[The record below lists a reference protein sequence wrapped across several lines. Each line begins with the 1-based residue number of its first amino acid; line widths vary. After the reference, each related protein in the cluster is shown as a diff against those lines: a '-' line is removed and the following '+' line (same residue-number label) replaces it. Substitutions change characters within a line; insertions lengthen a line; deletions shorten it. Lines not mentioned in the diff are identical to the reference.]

1 MPGKFAAILFLIIA
15 SLPVR
20 AQSIISG
27 GTASFKVR
35 GVVLDALDNKPLELA
50 TILLKDKGQA
60 VIKTAST
67 DAAGAFNLTVQEKGT
82 YFLTISHT
90 GYEPYSGTIDVKA
103 STGDVIKFTLL
114 RQSQQLRVIEV
125 KKRKPLVQSKG
136 DKLVYNAAADIGNK
150 SGSAANVLRKAPMV
164 TVSADG
170 VVSLRGNSNIK
181 ILLNGIPSG
190 ILAKNLKEA
199 LKMIPAS
206 SILSIEVITA
216 PSARYE
222 AEGAAG
228 VINIITKEKIKSTS
242 GTVDISMGNREQSA
256 SIGLNMSGAKLDF
269 SVMASGMF
277 EQTQK
282 ENELNRAS
290 FYKGQPAGSLVQRA
304 DSRQRTKGAS
314 LEMGMEYRPD
324 STQKFGTTLSYWH
337 DQWPVRSNLYNDYR
351 DANNPSRYNQSSDQ
365 QGRFHYI
372 DLSLNYQKRFKRKKQ
387 SLQLLGNLSRSTDRS
402 SYQTDQFTI
411 DGTHFFREV
420 SPNSGRSKDY
430 SFQADYTH
438 PFNKAG
444 NSFIEM
450 GVRWS
455 KNDATSNF
463 AVYNNINNRGSKD
476 LKQDQERSD
485 SMTYFQDV
493 FASYV
498 STELQTK
505 NNWRFRLGA
514 RYEYTRINAAFK
526 GTKPSFGANF
536 SNLVPNLLIAKKV
549 NEAHELKFSYTERIR
564 RPFIW
569 DLNPYIDASDPRNLT
584 MGNPRLR
591 PELTRMLEAS
601 HIYSAASGL
610 NLVSSVYFN
619 FNSNSIESLLTVD
632 SNGISRTLPQNI
644 AANKRLGANINAYT
658 QLSDSWTI
666 NGGLELYQ
674 VWFKSNALQAGNSGF
689 FHAFN
694 INTSYTIPSG
704 YTFEL
709 SGDYNNGFI
718 TLQGK
723 STSDYTYRIA
733 VQKEVLQKR
742 ASITLSVVNPFQR
755 NFRQRSM
762 ATAPAFNQQSTT
774 YHYNRSVAI
783 AFNWRFGKATKSKE
797 EKMPEEQPTRPER
810 RRTGRY

>member
-1 MPGKFAAILFLIIA
+1 MRGKFAAILLLIIA
-15 SLPVR
+15 SLPVHS
-20 AQSIISG
+20 QSIIPG
-27 GTASFKVR
+27 GAVSFKIR
-35 GVVLDALDNKPLELA
+35 GVVADAFDKKPLELA
-50 TILLKDKGQA
+50 TILLKDKDKA
-60 VIKTAST
+60 VIKTTLT
-67 DAAGAFNLTVQEKGT
+67 DATGAFNLAVPEKGI

-90 GYEPYSGTIDVKA
+90 GYRPIDVKA
-103 STGDVIKFTLL
+103 STGDIVKFALV
-114 RQSQQLRVIEV
+114 RQSQQLQAIEV

-150 SGSAANVLRKAPMV
+150 SGSAADVLRKAPMV

-170 VVSLRGNSNIK
+170 VVNLRGNSNIK
-181 ILLNGIPSG
+181 ILLNGLPSG
-190 ILAKNLKEA
+190 MLAKNLKEA

-228 VINIITKEKIKSTS
+228 VINIITKGKVKSTS
-242 GTVDISMGNREQSA
+242 GMVNVSVGNREQSV
-256 SIGLNMSGAKLDF
+256 SLSLNSSGPKLDF
-269 SVMASGMF
+269 TFMGSGIF
-277 EQTQK
+277 EQTRK
-282 ENELNRAS
+282 ESELNRAS

-304 DSRQRTKGAS
+304 DSKQRTKGAS
-314 LEMGMEYRPD
+314 LETGIEYRPD
-324 STQKFGTTLSYWH
+324 STQQLGATLSYWH

-351 DANNPSRYNQSSDQ
+351 DANNPSLYNQSSDQ
-365 QGRFHYI
+365 RTRFHYI

-387 SLQLLGNLSRSTDRS
+387 SLQLLGNLNRSIDHS
-402 SYQTDQFTI
+402 SYQTDQFTV

-420 SPNSGRSKDY
+420 SPNAGRSKDY

-444 NSFIEM
+444 SSFVEM
-450 GVRWS
+450 GMRWS
-455 KNDATSNF
+455 KNNAVSNF
-463 AVYNNINNRGSKD
+463 AVYNNMNNRGSGD
-476 LKQDQERSD
+476 LKQDPERSD
-485 SMTYFQDV
+485 SMAYFQDV
-493 FASYV
+493 FASYI
-498 STELQTK
+498 STELETK

-549 NEAHELKFSYTERIR
+549 NEAHELKLSYTERIH

-601 HIYSAASGL
+601 HIYNAASGL
-610 NLVSSVYFN
+610 NLVSSIYFN
-619 FNSNSIESLLTVD
+619 FSANSIESLLTVD
-632 SNGISRTLPQNI
+632 SNGISRMLPQNI
-644 AANKRLGANINAYT
+644 AANKRLGANIDAYT
-658 QLSDSWTI
+658 QLNDSWTI

-674 VWFKSNALQAGNSGF
+674 VWFKSNALQIGNSGF

-723 STSDYTYRIA
+723 NTSDYTYRMA

-742 ASITLSVVNPFQR
+742 ASITLSLVNPFQR
-755 NFRQRSM
+755 SLRQRSM
-762 ATAPAFNQQSTT
+762 ATAPAFQQQSTT
-774 YHYNRSVAI
+774 YYYSRSVAI
-783 AFNWRFGKATKSKE
+783 AFNWRFGKVPKSKE
-797 EKMPEEQPTRPER
+797 ENMPEEQPTRLER
-810 RRTGRY
+810 RRSGRY